1 MVVSPVEGHE
11 LAYILGD
18 LAQVVR
24 NKGGEFVIYKCP
36 LSDELRWAEYD
47 GEEGSF
53 DPQSDILIRC

>member
-1 MVVSPVEGHE
+1 MVVSPIEGHE

-18 LAQVVR
+18 LSQSVR
-24 NKGGEFVIYKCP
+24 NKGGEYVVYKC
-36 LSDELRWAEYD
+36 LFSGELKWAEYD